1 MIGIAYGKMFALQT
15 KLNEMIFVSGG
26 YEEFSALYPF
36 LRTQKIIFMPKVRII
51 LYTFWGFS
59 EI

>member
-1 MIGIAYGKMFALQT
+1 MIGIAYGKMFAFQT

-51 LYTFWGFS
+51 LYTFWGLS